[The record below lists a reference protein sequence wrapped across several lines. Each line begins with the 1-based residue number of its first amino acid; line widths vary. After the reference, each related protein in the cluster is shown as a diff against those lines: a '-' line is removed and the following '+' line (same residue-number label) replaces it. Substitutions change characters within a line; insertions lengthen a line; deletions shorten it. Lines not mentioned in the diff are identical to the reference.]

1 MTAKVLKVQQFRF
14 VPLTW
19 LRFATLVAIALSCV
33 AQAAIAGQ
41 TAGVTRS
48 TYLLGPDDVISVRV
62 LDVDELSSQTARL
75 DLQGFIDL
83 PLIGKVKAEGLT
95 LDALKEE
102 LTRRLQDQVKK
113 PSVIL
118 SIMEF
123 HSEPISIIGAVNRP
137 GVHQLQGHKT
147 LIEAL
152 SLAEGLRPDAGGT
165 IKITRQKEFGP
176 IPLASAKKDS
186 TGEFTVATVSVKA
199 ITNAVSPEENI
210 AVKPNDVISVP
221 VAEMVY
227 VVGSVKR
234 PGGFVLSGKQSLSTL
249 QAISL
254 AEGLE
259 RTAKAQK
266 ARIIRP
272 NADLTAKLQI
282 PINLDKILAGK
293 SEDIDLRANDI
304 LFVPDS
310 ATKNIALKTFEAALQ
325 AGTGYAIYH
334 P

>member
-1 MTAKVLKVQQFRF
+1 MRYSQNNLHPVKRL
-14 VPLTW
+14 
-19 LRFATLVAIALSCV
+19 LVAVALTV
-33 AQAAIAGQ
+33 AALTCLARTHDQMPVA
-41 TAGVTRS
+41 VDFPS
-48 TYLLGPDDVISVRV
+48 TYVLGPDDVLSVRV
-62 LDVDELSSQTARL
+62 LDVEELNAQTARV
-75 DLQGFIDL
+75 DLQGYVDL
-83 PLIGKVKAEGLT
+83 PLVGRVKAAGLT
-95 LDALKEE
+95 LDELKQEI
-102 LTRRLQDQVKK
+102 TGRLKDQVKK

-118 SIMEF
+118 SIAEF
-123 HSEPISIIGAVNRP
+123 HSEPVSIIGAVNRP

-152 SLAEGLRPDAGGT
+152 SLGEGLRTDAGGM
-165 IKITRQKEFGP
+165 IKITRRKEYGP
-176 IPLASAKKDS
+176 IPLTSAKADS
-186 TGEFTVATVSVKA
+186 TGEFSVATVSVKG
-199 ITNAVSPEENI
+199 ITNAVDPAENI

-221 VAEMVY
+221 VAEMIY

-234 PGGFVLSGKQSLSTL
+234 PGGFVLSGKQGLSAL
-249 QAISL
+249 EALSL

-272 NADLTAKLQI
+272 NADLAAKLQI
-282 PINLDKILAGK
+282 PINLDKVLAGK
-293 SEDIDLRANDI
+293 SEDVNLKANDI

-310 ATKNIALKTFEAALQ
+310 ATKNIALRTFEAAIQ